1 MEPSFPFAHDSALHL
16 CAICGAP
23 DVPGLA
29 CFCVSHTL
37 DLCDALACSTCGAT
51 GSDSEATCP
60 ECRVLGRVD
69 LSAVIP
75 GDDFDDAPAPA
86 PRPKSWWP
94 TAAE

>member
-1 MEPSFPFAHDSALHL
+1 MEPSFPLAHDSAVHL
-16 CAICGAP
+16 CSVCGAP

-29 CFCVSHTL
+29 CFCVSETL
-37 DLCDALACSTCGAT
+37 DLCDAS
-51 GSDSEATCP
+51 CP
-60 ECRVLGRVD
+60 ECREIGLVN

-75 GDDFDDAPAPA
+75 GDYDEEPLPLL